1 MAVATSMALGVAPCV
16 APSIAHRSTLS
27 VLSVLNGLRLRG
39 KAVRQLPL
47 SNSQGVPFRAR
58 ERTHTQLRERVSVSA
73 SGLASRGRRAR
84 ISVQCDYLC
93 ELQCSD
99 TRPTRPGERHTH
111 LTHSRYTSL
120 GSTPPSGAG
129 SWCKWPTSWR
139 DRRVS
144 FRHGSSDA
152 PSWTC
157 RRSCRSGTGPS
168 RSRRWTRVVA
178 WRAACPC
185 VATPSAAAA
194 ARCRPAADA
203 HTRVSGGRAVGRVR
217 WGGCGAGRWCGPPAV
232 Q

>member
-1 MAVATSMALGVAPCV
+1 MRGGNRELRCLYFSLGRAQARRFYLPCISRHPGSRALPWPSPPPWPSPSPHASPPRYTAPRE
-16 APSIAHRSTLS
+16 SL
-27 VLSVLNGLRLRG
+27 GLL
-39 KAVRQLPL
+39 
-47 SNSQGVPFRAR
+47 
-58 ERTHTQLRERVSVSA
+58 SA

-144 FRHGSSDA
+144 FRRGSSDA
-152 PSWTC
+152 PAWTC

-203 HTRVSGGRAVGRVR
+203 HTRVSGGRAVGRGMG
-217 WGGCGAGRWCGPPAV
+217 W
-232 Q
+232 